1 MISEPPVKPVSIVV
15 PFFGQVSMTLSCV
28 RALERARSFNLTP
41 YEIVLIDDASL
52 EDVSPLLET
61 SARMLRNEENLGYLR
76 STNRAASEV
85 SGDFVLLLN
94 NDTEPVGNFLDP
106 LVDLMRRRPKAVIAG
121 SQLVYPGGRLQEA
134 GGLIFSDGT
143 GWNFGRG
150 QDPQH
155 AFFAFE
161 RPVQYCSAASVL
173 VRLNFWRDAGGFDE
187 RFAPAYYEDTDLAME
202 AWARGFEVWYQ
213 PASRVIHREGAS
225 HGTDSNLG
233 VKRQQEINRRVFVA
247 KWNDEL
253 KWLPAPDATNVLPYR
268 SKGRRG
274 HIVVVDN
281 EMPTPDRD
289 SGSLRIT
296 SIMRLFLDLGYSVTF
311 CAHNNHPS
319 GESLAMLQQTGIEVW
334 GDPGTW
340 QDHLAALAPVT
351 ALVWLARPHVAHAWL
366 EFVRTLLPGVP
377 VVFDTVDLH
386 SVRQARQ
393 RSLLGEESF
402 GEQERVSEEFEL
414 SLARRADLTVVV
426 SGVEREFLAERG
438 IANVCVVPNVHSNP
452 ESPVVLAG
460 RGLEALFVG
469 GFRHPPN
476 VDAVEWFVSDILPRV
491 RRVLP
496 EFRLRVVGADLADE
510 MRERFT
516 VEGVTVEGYLPRLD
530 EAYRRAGIVVA
541 PLRFGAGVKG
551 KVGEAMAHSVP
562 LVLTTIAAEGF
573 DNFGAGIVADSADEF
588 ASGVVTLLTDRA
600 KWLACA
606 EHARSSIV
614 AQMSPATVRQKLEVE
629 LMLRLTS
636 PKQQ

>member
-1 MISEPPVKPVSIVV
+1 MKPVSIVV

-28 RALERARSFNLTP
+28 RALERARGFNVTP
-41 YEIVLIDDASL
+41 YEIVLVDDASL
-52 EDVSPLLET
+52 EDVSPLFET
-61 SARMLRNEENLGYLR
+61 SARMVRNEENLGYLR
-76 STNRAASEV
+76 STNRAVSGV

-106 LVDLMRRRPKAVIAG
+106 LVDLMRRRPNAVIAG

-161 RPVQYCSAASVL
+161 RPVQYCSAASIL
-173 VRLNFWRDAGGFDE
+173 VRLNFWREAGGFDE

-225 HGTDSNLG
+225 HGTDSNVG

-247 KWNDEL
+247 KWNQEL
-253 KWLPAPDATNVLPYR
+253 KRLPAPDARNVLPCR

-274 HIVVVDN
+274 HVVVVDN
-281 EMPTPDRD
+281 EMPTPNRD

-296 SIMRLFLDLGYSVTF
+296 SIMLLLLDLGYSVTF

-319 GESLAMLQQTGIEVW
+319 GESLAMLQEAGIEVW

-351 ALVWLARPHVAHAWL
+351 VLVWLARPNVAHAWL
-366 EFVRTLLPGVP
+366 EFVRALLPGVP

-386 SVRQARQ
+386 SLRQARQ
-393 RSLLGEESF
+393 RSLLGEDSL
-402 GEQERVSEEFEL
+402 GQQERVSEEFEL

-426 SGVEREFLAERG
+426 SGIEQEFLAERG
-438 IANVCVVPNVHSNP
+438 ITNVCVVPNVHSNP
-452 ESPVVLAG
+452 ELPVVLAG
-460 RGLEALFVG
+460 RGPEALFVG

-476 VDAVEWFVSDILPRV
+476 VDAVEWFVRDILPRV
-491 RRVLP
+491 RELLP
-496 EFRLRVVGADLADE
+496 KFRLRVVGADLSDD
-510 MRERFT
+510 MRERFS
-516 VEGVTVEGYLPRLD
+516 VEGVTVEGYLAHLD
-530 EAYRRAGIVVA
+530 EAYRRAGVVVA

-588 ASGVVTLLTDRA
+588 ASGIVKLLTDRA
-600 KWLACA
+600 TWLACA
-606 EHARSSIV
+606 ERARSSIV
-614 AQMSPATVRQKLEVE
+614 AQMSPVTVRQKLQVE
-629 LMLRLTS
+629 LMQRLTS
-636 PKQQ
+636 PEQQ